1 VTTRLDTAG
10 QLKMATLEE
19 ALTQLQRLHS
29 IVEHMAVAVRG
40 QQDAGQL
47 RQQLQ
52 RAARPMVGLLKQQ
65 FESIADQVSN
75 MVLVSS
81 RGGGE
86 QARLRAQ
93 RECVAQIRT
102 QVEATMA
109 RVREVHR
116 DDRGTRAPGTS

>member
-1 VTTRLDTAG
+1 MTMRLDTAG
-10 QLKMATLEE
+10 QLKMETLEE
-19 ALTQLQRLHS
+19 ALSQLQRLHS
-29 IVEHMAVAVRG
+29 IVEHMAIAARG
-40 QQDAGQL
+40 QQDPGQL

-86 QARLRAQ
+86 QARVRAL
-93 RECVAQIRT
+93 RECVGQIRT
-102 QVEATMA
+102 QVEATMV

-116 DDRGTRAPGTS
+116 VDTRTSAPGTP